1 QWQAALHAGNLT
13 IFVVTVL
20 QVALDAIELIDQV
33 QCDVS
38 ASCFALGLYF
48 LRFDELAAR
57 VRPAAQSLQSVL
69 CSQRVVTGVVVGH
82 DKDHWPI
89 RWAAG
94 LYPHPGLA
102 AGL

>member
-1 QWQAALHAGNLT
+1 MAGCGPCGQPYDLRRH
-13 IFVVTVL
+13 VTVL
-20 QVALDAIELIDQV
+20 QVALDVIELIDQV

-69 CSQRVVTGVVVGH
+69 CSQRVVT
-82 DKDHWPI
+82 
-89 RWAAG
+89 A
-94 LYPHPGLA
+94 
-102 AGL
+102 